1 MESSK
6 TLSSGK
12 KDAFDIVA
20 LMKQSE
26 TESQSNPRDMVN
38 MNSTSTLSKSKP
50 TIKKISMTLKRPDNK
65 TINRDEKVAEMFT
78 ADNSDDDSIN
88 EKETANT
95 ESVPHIKYN
104 MPMPKDLDKAI
115 YSNISLTH
123 KY

>member
-20 LMKQSE
+20 LANQSK
-26 TESQSNPRDMVN
+26 TESPSNPRDMVDTS
-38 MNSTSTLSKSKP
+38 STSKLSKSKP
-50 TIKKISMTLKRPDNK
+50 TIKKISMTLKRSDNK
-65 TINRDEKVAEMFT
+65 TINRDEKVLEMFT
-78 ADNSDDDSIN
+78 TDNSDDDSIN
-88 EKETANT
+88 ENT
-95 ESVPHIKYN
+95 DPIPHVKYN